1 MIDSAFDFRRNG
13 RIGIS
18 LPELALVVLLHAVVV
33 WLLLSLDVM
42 PRPVQRKPI
51 MVRII
56 PPQIPAMGSGSM
68 PAETQAPPQPQPV
81 KPPEPPKAPKPVPP
95 AKKVLRPRPPMPVPP
110 APKAPA
116 QEILA
121 APPVP
126 AAATSENAV
135 TAPPPDP
142 VDTAE
147 SEGGSG
153 AASGQGSGL
162 GGSGSGGGSGGEGT
176 QPRFDADY
184 LHNPRPVYPP
194 MSRRMGEE
202 GKVFLRVR
210 VEADGR
216 PSQVEIKTSSG
227 SPRLDQAA
235 EDAVRRWRFIPAK
248 RGGEAVSAW
257 VIVPI
262 SFNLK

>member
-13 RIGIS
+13 RVGVS
-18 LPELALVVLLHAVVV
+18 LPELALVVLLHALGV

-68 PAETQAPPQPQPV
+68 PAETHAPPQPV

-126 AAATSENAV
+126 TAATSENAV
-135 TAPPPDP
+135 TAPPDP

-162 GGSGSGGGSGGEGT
+162 GGSGGGSGSGGEGT

-227 SPRLDQAA
+227 SLRLDQAA

>member
-1 MIDSAFDFRRNG
+1 MTDSAFDFRRNG
-13 RIGIS
+13 RVGVS
-18 LPELALVVLLHAVVV
+18 LPELALVVLLHVVVV

-68 PAETQAPPQPQPV
+68 PAETHAPPQPQQV

-135 TAPPPDP
+135 TAPPDP

>member
-1 MIDSAFDFRRNG
+1 
-13 RIGIS
+13 
-18 LPELALVVLLHAVVV
+18 
-33 WLLLSLDVM
+33 M
-42 PRPVQRKPI
+42 PQAGVSSRPYRCQG
-51 MVRII
+51 
-56 PPQIPAMGSGSM
+56 PQPL
-68 PAETQAPPQPQPV
+68 APPQPQPV

-95 AKKVLRPRPPMPVPP
+95 AKKVLRPRPPTP

-126 AAATSENAV
+126 AAAASENAV
-135 TAPPPDP
+135 TAPPDP

>member
-1 MIDSAFDFRRNG
+1 MTDSAFGFRRNG
-13 RIGIS
+13 RVGVS
-18 LPELALVVLLHAVVV
+18 LPGLALVVLLHALAV
-33 WLLLSLDVM
+33 WLLMSLDVM
-42 PRPVQRKPI
+42 PRPVQLKPI

-56 PPQIPAMGSGSM
+56 PPQIPAMGSGPM
-68 PAETQAPPQPQPV
+68 PAETQAPPQPV

-95 AKKVLRPRPPMPVPP
+95 VKKALRPRPPTPVPP

-121 APPVP
+121 APPAP
-126 AAATSENAV
+126 AAASSENAV
-135 TAPPPDP
+135 TAPPPAP
-142 VDTAE
+142 VETAE
-147 SEGGSG
+147 SEGGSR
-153 AASGQGSGL
+153 AASGQGSG
-162 GGSGSGGGSGGEGT
+162 GSGVGGRGGEGT

-227 SPRLDQAA
+227 SQRLDQAA
-235 EDAVRRWRFIPAK
+235 ADAVRRWRFVPAK
-248 RGGEAVSAW
+248 RGAEAVSAW

-262 SFNLK
+262 SFNLKQ

>member
-1 MIDSAFDFRRNG
+1 MTDSAFDFRRNG
-13 RIGIS
+13 RVGVS
-18 LPELALVVLLHAVVV
+18 LPELVLVVLLHALGV

-68 PAETQAPPQPQPV
+68 PAETHAPPQPQQV

-126 AAATSENAV
+126 TAATSENAV
-135 TAPPPDP
+135 TAPPDP

>member
-1 MIDSAFDFRRNG
+1 
-13 RIGIS
+13 
-18 LPELALVVLLHAVVV
+18 
-33 WLLLSLDVM
+33 
-42 PRPVQRKPI
+42 
-51 MVRII
+51 
-56 PPQIPAMGSGSM
+56 M
-68 PAETQAPPQPQPV
+68 PAETHAPPQPV

-126 AAATSENAV
+126 TAATSENAV
-135 TAPPPDP
+135 TAPPDP

-162 GGSGSGGGSGGEGT
+162 GGSGGGSGSGGEGT

-227 SPRLDQAA
+227 SLRLDQAA